1 MLAVGKLVMD
11 VCFTLTDLEIYPG
24 RVSSLRKEQK
34 NKKGEEE
41 ETLDT
46 SKRLLLLSPIKF

>member
-46 SKRLLLLSPIKF
+46 SKRLLLLSPINF